1 MKLYDLQF
9 DGVKKYMDA
18 TLVLKNISFLITG
31 GEKVGIV
38 GENGSGK
45 TTILKLIAGLL
56 KLNHCAGY
64 PYAPVPPGYDEG
76 WVIRSEEA
84 SCAYLE
90 QIPDYSKDM
99 KVIDVLKLAFK
110 DIYEIEERLRHMEE
124 EMILLQGRDLEKALQ
139 KYSEYTGIYELKGGY
154 EINEKLNRICKGL
167 KFEEDYLSREFSNLS
182 GGEKTTV
189 ILGKLLIDNPDI
201 LLLDEP
207 TNHLDM
213 DSAGWLED
221 YLKSYKGTVVIVS
234 HDRYFLDHVVTKI
247 IEIEDKVSDTFH
259 GNYSEFVR
267 LKEEKLR
274 IQFNNYKDQQK
285 KINSMKDSVK
295 ELREWAL
302 KADNNKFFK
311 RAASIQNKLDRMER
325 IDKPALERQN
335 MKLNFKK
342 TERSGNTTI
351 QVTNLTKFYEDRCI
365 FKEANLLIRYGERVA
380 LIGPN
385 GSGKTTFL
393 RMLLGEECPD
403 AGNAALGANVKRAY
417 LPQNITFIN
426 EELTLLECF
435 REDIIISEGA
445 AREYLAKYM
454 FYGGNVFKKIKHLSG
469 GERIRLYLSILLYE
483 NINILILDEPTNH
496 LDTTAIETL
505 EEALEEFKGTIFL
518 ISHDRY
524 FINKIAERVIAVED
538 CTFKEYAGNY
548 DYYKQI
554 KEEAKQKEVSII
566 DNSSSQSSRK
576 VSDTN
581 QQNSL
586 KFKEKNQKKYQ
597 EKSKTQVFDRVIKE
611 GVTKDKLNPINR
623 IGSDHKVNVNL
634 EDRIEKLEKE
644 LSEID
649 ATINVMG
656 ESFNINLDELNQ
668 LYQQRESL
676 HKELEDLIQKWVSE
690 QEKESIREI

>member
-18 TLVLKNISFLITG
+18 TLVLKDVSFFISG

-45 TTILKLIAGLL
+45 TTILKLIAGVLQ
-56 KLNHCAGY
+56 LNHCAGY

-76 WVIRSEEA
+76 WVIKSEEA
-84 SCAYLE
+84 TCAYLE
-90 QIPDYSKDM
+90 QIPDYAKEM
-99 KVIDVLKLAFK
+99 RVIDVLKLAFQ
-110 DIYEIEERLRHMEE
+110 DIYEIEAKLRHLEE
-124 EMILLQGRDLEKALQ
+124 EMVQLQGRDLEKALQ
-139 KYSEYTGIYELKGGY
+139 KYSEYTQIYELKGGY
-154 EINEKLNRICKGL
+154 EMNEKLNRVCKGL
-167 KFEEDYLSREFSNLS
+167 KFEEEYLNREFSYLS

-213 DSAGWLED
+213 DAAGWLED

-234 HDRYFLDHVVTKI
+234 HDRYFLDHVVTKM
-247 IEIEDKVSDTFH
+247 IEIEDKISDTFY
-259 GNYSEFVR
+259 GNYSAYVR

-274 IQFNNYKDQQK
+274 NQYNNYKEQQK
-285 KINSMKDSVK
+285 KMNSMKDSVK
-295 ELREWAL
+295 ELREWAI

-325 IDKPALERQN
+325 IEKPAVERQN

-351 QVTNLTKFYEDRCI
+351 QVTNLTKYYEDRCI
-365 FKEANLLIRYGERVA
+365 FQEAKLFIRYGERVS

-385 GSGKTTFL
+385 GCGKTTFL

-403 AGNAALGANVKRAY
+403 AGNAAFGANVKRAY
-417 LPQNITFIN
+417 LPQHITFAN

-435 REDIIISEGA
+435 REDSIISEGA

-454 FYGGNVFKKIKHLSG
+454 FYGSNVFKKIKHLSG

-483 NINILILDEPTNH
+483 NINCLILDEPTNH
-496 LDTTAIETL
+496 LDTAAIETL
-505 EEALEEFKGTIFL
+505 EEALEAFKGTIFL

-524 FINKIAERVIAVED
+524 FINKIAERVIAVEA
-538 CTFKEYAGNY
+538 CTFKEYDGNY

-554 KEEAKQKEVSII
+554 KEESKQREASSV
-566 DNSSSQSSRK
+566 DNTSSQSNIK
-576 VSDTN
+576 TLDTKK
-581 QQNSL
+581 QKNSKL
-586 KFKEKNQKKYQ
+586 NDKNQIKGQ
-597 EKSKTQVFDRVIKE
+597 DKSKTQTLGEVKKDGWSKE
-611 GVTKDKLNPINR
+611 KLSRINGSGSNQKVPIN
-623 IGSDHKVNVNL
+623 L
-634 EDRIEKLEKE
+634 ESIIEKLEID

-649 ATINVMG
+649 AAIHAIG
-656 ESFNINLDELNQ
+656 ESYHINLDELNQ
-668 LYQQRESL
+668 LYQQRENM
-676 HKELEDLIQKWVSE
+676 HKELEALIEEWVSD
-690 QEKESIREI
+690 QE